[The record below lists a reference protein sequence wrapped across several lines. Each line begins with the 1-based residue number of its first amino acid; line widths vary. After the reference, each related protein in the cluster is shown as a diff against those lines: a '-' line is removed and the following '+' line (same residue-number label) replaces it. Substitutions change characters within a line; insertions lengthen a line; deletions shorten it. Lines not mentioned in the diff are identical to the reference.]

1 MGRPNGRSPPVNLFP
16 FFTLDVFSKINQSPH
31 HAMNIKIIGE
41 YSGDTGETTL
51 ERLVDRACDG
61 SDYGMGELEELR
73 RTNQKQTKLIARIIE
88 KLNLSE

>member
-1 MGRPNGRSPPVNLFP
+1 
-16 FFTLDVFSKINQSPH
+16 
-31 HAMNIKIIGE
+31 MNIKIIGE